1 MPPDAESLF
10 TLAEVA
16 KQLRMEQKTLSRLIG
31 AGEFPRP
38 IQPSPG
44 IRVWT
49 VNDVLYYRLR
59 IELASRL
66 RPARK
71 KAGKPTTKGAAGE
84 K

>member
-1 MPPDAESLF
+1 MPPDETLF

-16 KQLRMEQKTLSRLIG
+16 KQLRMEQKTLARLIA

-38 IQPSPG
+38 IQPSAG

-49 VNDVLYYRLR
+49 TNDVLYYRLR
-59 IELASRL
+59 IELAARL

-71 KAGKPTTKGAAGE
+71 KGPGRPRSGE